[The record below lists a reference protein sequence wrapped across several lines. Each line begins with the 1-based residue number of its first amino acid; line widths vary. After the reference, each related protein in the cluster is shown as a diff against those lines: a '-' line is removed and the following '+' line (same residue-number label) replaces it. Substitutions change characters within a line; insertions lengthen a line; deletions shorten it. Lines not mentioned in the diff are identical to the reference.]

1 MKRIVLF
8 VLLAAALRMTGL
20 LPFSGSDV
28 AELVPVEA
36 LTVDWKRNQV
46 VLKGE
51 DCQGRGE
58 DWEAALEDLRRG
70 GNGKV
75 FLGTTEQVVMSEAAV
90 HLMPDVIRS
99 GDLRPAAVICVC
111 LGTLP
116 EPKEAAEYLSS
127 HNAGVTIQ
135 KVQASMVKGEG
146 VELPILRHTEGGWRL
161 SGAENR

>member
-8 VLLAAALRMTGL
+8 VLLAAALRMAGL

-36 LTVDWKRNQV
+36 LTVDWKHDQV

-51 DCQGRGE
+51 GCQGYGE
-58 DWEAALEDLRRG
+58 DWEAALDDLRSS

-90 HLMPDVIRS
+90 RLMPDVIRS
-99 GDLRPAAVICVC
+99 GDLRPAAMICVC
-111 LGTLP
+111 LGALP

-127 HNAGVTIQ
+127 HNAGITIQ
-135 KVQASMVKGEG
+135 KVQTSMVQGEG

-161 SGAENR
+161 SGAEDR

>member
-116 EPKEAAEYLSS
+116 EPKEATEYLSS